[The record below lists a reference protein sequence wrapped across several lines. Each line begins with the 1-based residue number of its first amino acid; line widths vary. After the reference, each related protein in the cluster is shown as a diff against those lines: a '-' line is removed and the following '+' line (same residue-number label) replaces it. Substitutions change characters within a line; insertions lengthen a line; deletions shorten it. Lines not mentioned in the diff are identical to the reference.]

1 MLGKK
6 TQGDIANNIRFV
18 LVEPSHPGNIGA
30 VARAMKT
37 MGLTKLY
44 LVNPE
49 DYPSEVAV
57 RRAVGAMD
65 VLDSAV
71 VCNSLADAVA
81 DCALVVGTSVRSR
94 EVSWSLK
101 EPAAAAIDVVEIAAE
116 TPVAIVFGRER
127 SGLNNEEMDQTRLQI
142 MIPSNPEFSSL
153 NLASAAQI
161 IAYEIRKCVL
171 SYDNESTEI
180 VQNED
185 AVSKDWQTLASH
197 ADLLG
202 MYEHIEAT
210 LHAIEFIK
218 DRPATKLMRKIIR
231 LFSKADITVE
241 ELQIIRG
248 IMTSATYA
256 ARGDA
261 RWRLEPGEP
270 PKNGKNV

>member
-1 MLGKK
+1 MAVRK
-6 TQGDIANNIRFV
+6 TDRDFANNIRFV

-37 MGLTKLY
+37 MGLHKLY

-65 VLDSAV
+65 VLDSVV
-71 VCNSLADAVA
+71 VCDTLAAAVA
-81 DCALVVGTSVRSR
+81 ECSLVIGTSVRSR

-101 EPAAAAIDVVEIAAE
+101 EPAAAAVDVVDAASA
-116 TPVAIVFGRER
+116 TSVAIVFGRER
-127 SGLNNEEMDQTRLQI
+127 SGLNNEEMDQTRMQI
-142 MIPSNPEFSSL
+142 MIPSNPDFSSL

-161 IAYEIRKCVL
+161 IAYEIRKRVL
-171 SYDNESTEI
+171 LVNNETTQESVTKEP
-180 VQNED
+180 
-185 AVSKDWQTLASH
+185 SGKDWETLASH
-197 ADLLG
+197 EDLVG
-202 MYEHIEAT
+202 MYEHIEET

-218 DRPATKLMRKIIR
+218 NRPATKLMRKVIR
-231 LFSKADITVE
+231 LFSKADITAE

-261 RWRLEPGEP
+261 RWRVSPDQEPEADD
-270 PKNGKNV
+270 NG